1 MKQSFL
7 FIFMYTTTATAAIT
21 TTAAAITET
30 RIVVKLDPVE
40 GVGAAEVVGSV
51 DLDVVADENVPDVE
65 SG

>member
-1 MKQSFL
+1 
-7 FIFMYTTTATAAIT
+7 MYTTTATAAIT

>member
-1 MKQSFL
+1 
-7 FIFMYTTTATAAIT
+7 MYTTTATAAIT

-40 GVGAAEVVGSV
+40 GVGAAEVVGSI
-51 DLDVVADENVPDVE
+51 DLKVVVGENDPDVE